1 MRVARTAGHTDAT
14 SVTSVPVSIA
24 TTAVRALEDHRGL
37 RHVEVDRPEE
47 RGEALREQDA
57 EPEADGRGDDAEDGA
72 LEHDRA
78 EHLAARGAERPQ
90 RRELLRSLRDRDR
103 ERVED
108 DEGADEQGDSAEGE
122 QEVANERDELAH
134 ALSVLGGLLGA
145 GLHHGRLRQHPLD
158 RVEQLRLPDAV
169 ARPHGDGVEAGF
181 PEHLARRRDVEDRD
195 RGAAEAVD
203 VAEASNAR
211 ERVRAHRALAGDL
224 DLLADVEALAL
235 CGRDVDHDL
244 VRACGPVAR
253 DELERVEALV
263 CGVDAEAEGGIRAL
277 DGLAVAVEDL
287 RLVRVA
293 GEIEDRP
300 RRSLDLRQRADTLEH
315 LRRDGRPARLRPL
328 DELGPGDD
336 CVRLLV
342 GAREDRVERPLDRVG
357 EDERAADHRDAE
369 HDRDRRQR
377 RAKLAGHEPAE
388 RDSLH

>member
-1 MRVARTAGHTDAT
+1 MARAELCAQRVLVADEQRSAEDGDERDEREPDHQRGRGRGGATGVADRVLLRQPARRAAEPCGRQADDVGERTDEARRDGGEADEETEGPQPDPKHPRRRRDPFAEHSVNQSSNREGGDDEPEHERLPRRPLHDHPAFPHRCDRRDAGRPNSGPHRRDQRHER
-14 SVTSVPVSIA
+14 P
-24 TTAVRALEDHRGL
+24 RQHRDHRRPRLEDHRGL
-37 RHVEVDRPEE
+37 RHVEVDCPEE

-108 DEGADEQGDSAEGE
+108 DEGADEQCDSAEGE

-181 PEHLARRRDVEDRD
+181 PEHLPRGRDVEDRD

-211 ERVRAHRALAGDL
+211 ERVRRAPG
-224 DLLADVEALAL
+224 
-235 CGRDVDHDL
+235 
-244 VRACGPVAR
+244 
-253 DELERVEALV
+253 
-263 CGVDAEAEGGIRAL
+263 
-277 DGLAVAVEDL
+277 
-287 RLVRVA
+287 
-293 GEIEDRP
+293 P
-300 RRSLDLRQRADTLEH
+300 RR
-315 LRRDGRPARLRPL
+315 RP
-328 DELGPGDD
+328 
-336 CVRLLV
+336 
-342 GAREDRVERPLDRVG
+342 
-357 EDERAADHRDAE
+357 
-369 HDRDRRQR
+369 
-377 RAKLAGHEPAE
+377 
-388 RDSLH
+388 